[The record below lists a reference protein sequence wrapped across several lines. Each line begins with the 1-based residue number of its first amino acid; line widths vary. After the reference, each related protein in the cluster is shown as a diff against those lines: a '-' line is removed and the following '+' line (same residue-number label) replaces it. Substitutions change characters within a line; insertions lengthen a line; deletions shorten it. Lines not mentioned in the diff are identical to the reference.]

1 MENDASC
8 WREWHC
14 QRCKSVLGHFICLQY
29 EGIGTVCFLM
39 HEWHMNMILLIISEL
54 VISCAIICI
63 MFPQMFILLLGN
75 GEYGTI
81 FEWDIQ
87 EALFRPLDVQLPVNS
102 KYSYVSIYIPSIVK
116 IIVACCS
123 YEIQLLQ

>member
-1 MENDASC
+1 
-8 WREWHC
+8 
-14 QRCKSVLGHFICLQY
+14 
-29 EGIGTVCFLM
+29 
-39 HEWHMNMILLIISEL
+39 
-54 VISCAIICI
+54 